1 MTKLHRDRIRQSL
14 QSRRAKERNFK
25 LFGKLCVAL
34 TLGFIVY
41 MLLNVFNNG
50 YRAFIH
56 TQVQL
61 EVDFPSSE
69 FVFGDPELH
78 SFNLDWRSIA
88 QGAISLEAVQSKT
101 DPELVDNLLSD
112 GLPWQLSQMLRDQ
125 PELDGQRK
133 KVWVR
138 ASALLDLHKKYGPR
152 HTPLSTGQALLVKK
166 WRDEGRLRVV
176 FNWHFLTS
184 GVSRNPEDAGIGG
197 ALKGTFLMLMVT
209 FLVSFPVAIGA
220 AIYLEE
226 FAPKNRFSDIVEVS
240 INNLAAVPSII
251 FGLLGLAVFLEV
263 FGMPRSAP
271 IVGGLVLSLMTM
283 PTIII
288 AARASI
294 KAVSPSIRHA
304 ALALGA
310 SQSQV
315 VFHHVLPAAMPG
327 VLTGAIIGMAQA
339 LGETAPL
346 IMIGMVAFIPE
357 IPMSLSDPAA
367 ALPVQIYLWSDAAEI
382 GFLEK
387 ASGAILV
394 LLAFLVSMNSIAVFL
409 RRRLEKRF
417 K

>member
-1 MTKLHRDRIRQSL
+1 MTKIHRDRIRQSL
-14 QSRRAKERNFK
+14 QSRRSKERKFK
-25 LFGKLCVAL
+25 FFGKLCIAL
-34 TLGFIVY
+34 TLGFIIF

-56 TQVQL
+56 TQVEL
-61 EVDFPSSE
+61 EVDFPSAD
-69 FVFGDPELH
+69 FALGNPELH
-78 SFNLDWRSIA
+78 TYNIDWRMIA
-88 QGAISLEAVQSKT
+88 RQAVENEAAKRGDESLI
-101 DPELVDNLLSD
+101 VDELLSD
-112 GLPWQLSQMLRDQ
+112 GLPWQLSEYLLQNPHFGDTRQ
-125 PELDGQRK
+125 S
-133 KVWVR
+133 VWVR
-138 ASALLDLHKKYGPR
+138 ASSLLDLHKKYGPR
-152 HTPLSTGQALLVKK
+152 HTPLSEKQALVVKN
-166 WRDEGRLRVV
+166 WRQEGRVRVV

-226 FAPKNRFSDIVEVS
+226 FAQRNRFSDIVEVS

-271 IVGGLVLSLMTM
+271 VVGGLVLSLMTM

-288 AARASI
+288 AARSSI
-294 KAVSPSIRHA
+294 KAVSPSIRNA

-310 SQSQV
+310 SQTQV

-327 VLTGAIIGMAQA
+327 ILTGAIIGMAQA

-357 IPMSLSDPAA
+357 IPMSLTDPSA
-367 ALPVQIYLWSDAAEI
+367 ALPVQIFLWSDAAEV

-387 ASGAILV
+387 TSGAILV
-394 LLAFLVSMNSIAVFL
+394 LLMFLVSMNSIAVLL
-409 RRRLEKRF
+409 RRRLEKEY